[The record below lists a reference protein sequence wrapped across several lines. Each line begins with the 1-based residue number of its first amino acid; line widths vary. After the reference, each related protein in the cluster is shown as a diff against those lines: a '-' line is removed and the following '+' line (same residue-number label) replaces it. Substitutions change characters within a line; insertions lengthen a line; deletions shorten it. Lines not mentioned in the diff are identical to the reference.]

1 MKTLR
6 SHKIDELNDSA
17 NIEAQNLKKLKGKK
31 MSEYNYD
38 LITIGA
44 GSGGVRA
51 SRLAGGYGAKVAIVE
66 ELREGGTCVLR
77 GCVPKKLLVYGSH
90 IQEEVSDAEGY
101 GWTVDGL
108 KHNWEKM
115 IDAKN
120 TELDRLHG
128 IYVNLLKNANV
139 ERFHGRGIIVDEH
152 TVSVDG
158 KHITAERI
166 LMAVGGWPS
175 TPEIPGIEYVISSN
189 EALDL
194 RERPDRILVVG
205 SGYIA
210 VEFAGIFNSFGSRVD
225 LVFRADQVLRG
236 FDKDIRST
244 LTDEMTKKGI
254 NIISEVLPEKIEKS
268 DAGFRVYLSNKK
280 NIEVDQVL
288 YATGRSPN
296 TQGLGLAEAGV
307 DLTENGAIKVNEW
320 NQSSVESIYAVG
332 DVTDRINLT
341 PVAIAEGRAFSETLY
356 NNNPMKTDYN
366 DVPSAVFSQP
376 PIGSVG
382 LAEHEAKE
390 IYNDIDVYISGFR
403 PMKYTMTNNTE
414 RGLQKLI
421 VDRKT
426 QRIVGA
432 HMIGLDAAEIIQ
444 GIGIAVKM
452 NATKADFDA
461 TIGIHPTA
469 AEEFVTMRDK
479 RAG

>member
-1 MKTLR
+1 
-6 SHKIDELNDSA
+6 
-17 NIEAQNLKKLKGKK
+17 

>member
-1 MKTLR
+1 MTK
-6 SHKIDELNDSA
+6 
-17 NIEAQNLKKLKGKK
+17 
-31 MSEYNYD
+31 YNFD

-77 GCVPKKLLVYGSH
+77 GCVPKKLMVYGSH
-90 IQEEVSDAEGY
+90 VREEISDAEGY

-108 KHNWEKM
+108 LHNWEKM

-128 IYVNLLKNANV
+128 IYVKLLENSNV
-139 ERFHGRGIIVDEH
+139 QRFHGRGTLVDPH
-152 TVSVDG
+152 TVSVGG

-166 LMAVGGWPS
+166 LIAVGGWPS
-175 TPEIPGIEYVISSN
+175 TPKIPGIEYAISSN

-244 LTDEMTKKGI
+244 LTEEMTKKDI
-254 NIISEVLPEKIEKS
+254 NIISKALPEKIEKIEK
-268 DAGFRVYLSNKK
+268 GFRVYLSNKK
-280 NIEVDQVL
+280 HIDVDQVL

-296 TQGLGLAEAGV
+296 TQGLGLAELGV

-320 NQSSVESIYAVG
+320 NQSSVNSIYAVG

-356 NNNPMKTDYN
+356 NNNPIKTDYN

-390 IYNDIDVYISGFR
+390 VYNDIDVYVSGFR
-403 PMKYTMTNNTE
+403 PMKYTMTSNTE

-426 QRIVGA
+426 QRVVGA
-432 HMIGLDAAEIIQ
+432 HMIGVDAAEIIQ

-469 AEEFVTMRDK
+469 AEEFVTMRDR
-479 RAG
+479 RAD

>member
-1 MKTLR
+1 
-6 SHKIDELNDSA
+6 
-17 NIEAQNLKKLKGKK
+17 

-128 IYVNLLKNANV
+128 IYVNLLKNSNV
-139 ERFHGRGIIVDEH
+139 QRFHGRGTLVDQH

-166 LMAVGGWPS
+166 LIAVGGWPS
-175 TPEIPGIEYVISSN
+175 TPEIPGIEYAISSN

-194 RERPDRILVVG
+194 KERPDRILVVG

-254 NIISEVLPEKIEKS
+254 NIISKVLPEKIEKS
-268 DAGFRVYLSNKK
+268 DKGFRVYLSNKK

-296 TQGLGLAEAGV
+296 TQGMRLAEVGV

-320 NQSSVESIYAVG
+320 NQSSVDSIYAVG

-426 QRIVGA
+426 QRVVGA
-432 HMIGLDAAEIIQ
+432 HMIGLDAGEIIQ

-479 RAG
+479 RID

>member
-1 MKTLR
+1 MIQRILR
-6 SHKIDELNDSA
+6 RK
-17 NIEAQNLKKLKGKK
+17 NLEKLKGKK

-90 IQEEVSDAEGY
+90 IQEELSDAEGY

-120 TELDRLHG
+120 TELDRLHC

-341 PVAIAEGRAFSETLY
+341 PVAIAEGRAFSETIY